1 MRHIYILICF
11 CLVMGLSSC
20 VNDLAEVN
28 ELFEQTKPGVE
39 VAKDIEILY
48 SDSAIVRIKVISPT
62 LLRHLDPNRLVDEF
76 PDGLHVDFIENDGSV
91 GSTLDAK
98 KGERLNRDKKMIVRD
113 SVVLQNVRNEKLETD
128 ELIWDEATAEV
139 YTDKFVIITKPEEIV
154 YAYGFKAKQ
163 DFSQYELLQVV
174 GRIKV
179 QDFQN
184 EFKN

>member
-1 MRHIYILICF
+1 MKLYGYLILLI
-11 CLVMGLSSC
+11 LPLLSC

-28 ELFEQTKPGVE
+28 ELFEQTEPGVE
-39 VAKDIEILY
+39 IAKDIEILY
-48 SDSAIVRIKVISPT
+48 SDSAIVRIKVTSPT
-62 LLRHLDPNRLVDEF
+62 LMRHLNPNQQVDEF
-76 PDGLHVDFIENDGSV
+76 PNGLHVDFLELDGTI

-98 KGERLNRDKKMIVRD
+98 KGERRNRDKKMIVRD
-113 SVVLQNVRNEKLETD
+113 SVVLQNIKHEKLETE
-128 ELIWDEATAEV
+128 ELIWDEATSEV

-163 DFSQYELLQVV
+163 DFSEYELLQVV

-179 QDFQN
+179 QDLQG